1 MYENVQFEIAI
12 FIHFKTA
19 IDMILNPMARLFEL
33 LILNDVESITGI
45 CSPKN
50 LIELFQAANR

>member
-19 IDMILNPMARLFEL
+19 IDTLQHALNYNQEDDNYFSR
-33 LILNDVESITGI
+33 
-45 CSPKN
+45 
-50 LIELFQAANR
+50 

>member
-19 IDMILNPMARLFEL
+19 IDNVPLNNKILNIF
-33 LILNDVESITGI
+33 LIMPSRKSRDFSYGMDRPTM
-45 CSPKN
+45 
-50 LIELFQAANR
+50 IEYL

>member
-19 IDMILNPMARLFEL
+19 IDNNIDNIVKFW
-33 LILNDVESITGI
+33 
-45 CSPKN
+45 
-50 LIELFQAANR
+50 

>member
-19 IDMILNPMARLFEL
+19 IDSSYCFNA
-33 LILNDVESITGI
+33 
-45 CSPKN
+45 
-50 LIELFQAANR
+50 LIEAVAFK

>member
-19 IDMILNPMARLFEL
+19 IDSVFAAVLKMFGSCWYAWL
-33 LILNDVESITGI
+33 LRRFAGPFDDG
-45 CSPKN
+45 
-50 LIELFQAANR
+50 

>member
-19 IDMILNPMARLFEL
+19 IDSNEIF
-33 LILNDVESITGI
+33 VI
-45 CSPKN
+45 CIMQN
-50 LIELFQAANR
+50 YLHNT